1 MPTHDLRHGATDCN
15 GLAFNQGAWAV
26 GYPTKTA
33 MDQSMDAASNTPQQ
47 EAGITPPPAA
57 ALSPSIPKTLRYV
70 EWVFLLAVTVRI
82 GLLMLNRPL
91 GYELDRGGY
100 ISLAVLGSLTL
111 LSPIFPLRQP
121 RWKRRGYVLLEI
133 VILLISRL
141 FTDWGLDPFLY
152 LVLVKS
158 CFLLGRRDVI
168 FTAVLA
174 GVAWQLSLAR
184 RFFYNFSLPVE
195 EIRAQFESSLAVP
208 RSLLVLDIV
217 INSTTVYIISCLLVI
232 LLCWTVLSERKSRQ
246 QAAAL
251 SQEVEALATDL
262 ERTRIARDIHDS
274 LGHTLTTL
282 DVQLEVA
289 QTLYSQ
295 NPNQS
300 FQALNRAKML
310 SGQSLQ
316 DVRRAVATMRHGSF
330 NLADALTELV
340 EHMQQA
346 CSIETQINLPSLP
359 LQVSQQLFL
368 IVKEGL
374 TNIQKHS
381 RATTVKLWADTT
393 PEGITVGLLD
403 NGVGFIPEP
412 SNTGYGL
419 RGMRERVQLLG
430 GRLTIQSTPGQGT
443 LLQVTLPQ

>member
-1 MPTHDLRHGATDCN
+1 
-15 GLAFNQGAWAV
+15 
-26 GYPTKTA
+26 
-33 MDQSMDAASNTPQQ
+33 MDQSMDAASSTKKR
-47 EAGITPPPAA
+47 EVEITPPPAA
-57 ALSPSIPKTLRYV
+57 VATLSPSIPKTLRYV

-82 GLLMLNRPL
+82 GLLVLNRPL
-91 GYELDRGGY
+91 GYELDQGGY

-121 RWKRRGYVLLEI
+121 RWKRQGYIFLEI

-174 GVAWQLSLAR
+174 GVAWQLSLAQ

-217 INSTTVYIISCLLVI
+217 INSTTVYIITCVLTI

-246 QAAAL
+246 QAASL
-251 SQEVEALATDL
+251 SQEVEGLATDL

-330 NLADALTELV
+330 NLSDELAGLV
-340 EHMQQA
+340 EHMQQTR
-346 CSIETQINLPSLP
+346 CIETQINLPSLP

-381 RATTVKLWADTT
+381 QATTVKLWADTT

-403 NGVGFIPEP
+403 NGVGFVPEP

-430 GRLTIQSTPGQGT
+430 GHLTIQSTPGRGT
-443 LLQVTLPQ
+443 LLQVTLPH